1 MKTTAKMQETV
12 TALAQRHGL
21 DLREK
26 GAYLRLDMPHFD
38 RLVIEVL
45 HPTLVSVAHVY
56 EPRPGVHLADPG
68 IVFLQATAL
77 GCRLRSCS
85 ALGAIASMPCFLRN
99 WTRLSRS
106 CRRNKPTW
114 QALLRCGRT
123 ISACK
128 AGSMRALCTTSR
140 YRFEGR
146 SDRLCI
152 QRDCCGGSSTI
163 SGSVSR

>member
-1 MKTTAKMQETV
+1 MNTTALMQETV

-68 IVFLQATAL
+68 IVFFTGDGPWMPIEVMQRIGGYRIYAVLSPELDAIVSVLPKEQA
-77 GCRLRSCS
+77 
-85 ALGAIASMPCFLRN
+85 
-99 WTRLSRS
+99 
-106 CRRNKPTW
+106 
-114 QALLRCGRT
+114 
-123 ISACK
+123 
-128 AGSMRALCTTSR
+128 
-140 YRFEGR
+140 
-146 SDRLCI
+146 
-152 QRDCCGGSSTI
+152 
-163 SGSVSR
+163 

>member
-68 IVFLQATAL
+68 IVFFTGDEAWVPIEVTQRIGGYRIYAVLSEELDSIVSVLSEKQADL
-77 GCRLRSCS
+77 
-85 ALGAIASMPCFLRN
+85 ASFAEMWADNIRQQGWLD
-99 WTRLSRS
+99 
-106 CRRNKPTW
+106 
-114 QALLRCGRT
+114 
-123 ISACK
+123 
-128 AGSMRALCTTSR
+128 
-140 YRFEGR
+140 EGVVY
-146 SDRLCI
+146 DE
-152 QRDCCGGSSTI
+152 
-163 SGSVSR
+163 SVPF